1 MYWIDKYGDVWFFN
15 FQALFVGT

>member
-1 MYWIDKYGDVWFFN
+1 MYWTDKYGDVWFFN